1 MNDSTIQAGRITTE
15 TTRATST
22 ETALATSISTE
33 TTRATNAENSLATR
47 VGVAEAKSRNDST
60 LFVNRLVNDS
70 TIQAGKITTETTRA
84 TGAETTLTTNL
95 TAETTR
101 ATNAETTLNTRIT
114 SATSSLTTDLTTEKN
129 RALAAE
135 LVLTNNVSANTSS
148 ITALDTRVTS
158 NTASI
163 TAETT
168 RATAAEDAL
177 NDKVNTNTTDIET
190 HTSNIN
196 SNTINI
202 GANATDIAL
211 VKASILT
218 KVGYIDIPTF
228 LAPYLKIDDFIT
240 FTDNYNAAALETN
253 NKVAALISDTAKL
266 ITRFGYKE
274 NLSNKSTDINL
285 DANSNIKYPSVNAVK
300 TFVDSV
306 VTAAATVDAS
316 TTVKGKIR
324 LAGDLTGIAASPTV
338 NTVGGSSAT
347 NIHTAELLAN
357 ASSSSNAVN
366 AIVKRDANGD
376 FSARDITANLL
387 GNSTNVSG
395 IVLGAN
401 GGTGVDNTGKT
412 ITLGGN
418 IIVGKNFTTTG
429 ATGTA
434 SDITLKTTNTTSV
447 TLPTSGVL
455 ATLAETEALTNK
467 TINGLT
473 LTSNVTGFSI
483 AGGSSSKS
491 LTLSNNATIAGT
503 NTGDQTI
510 TLTGDVTGTGT
521 GTFSTTLVNT
531 GVVTGVYGGATTVPI
546 ITIDA
551 KGRITEASNVPIAG
565 VSPIGSL
572 LESGKI
578 IIGDFSNQASKVDMS
593 GDVNIDNSGVT
604 TIQNGRITTN
614 MLADGNISFA
624 KIQNVSAS
632 NKLLGRV
639 SAGAGPIEEIA
650 TTGTGNV
657 VRAVSPIFTGI
668 PTVPTATYPS
678 NDSTIANTRYVTNA
692 ISRISASSVSGIIT
706 SANGGTGVDN
716 GEKLITLGGNF
727 TTTGTTSSNA
737 SDITFKTSGPTT
749 LTLPR
754 NGTLATLSDVTGSS
768 IGGDQISGI
777 ISPLNGGT
785 GYGNDNDKIIVL
797 GGSITTGANFTTS
810 GTTALNAS
818 DITFKTTAAT
828 NLVLPTTGTIAT
840 LAGAETFSSKTI
852 DASSNTI
859 TNISNDNIATT
870 AAIAD
875 SKLATISTTGKVS
888 NAATTATNANT
899 ANAIVSR
906 DVNGAFVAGT
916 ITATLNGNAT
926 TATSATSAASA
937 TKLANARTIF
947 GNSFDGTANL
957 TTIIASSYG
966 GTGNGFTKFSGP
978 ITAEKTFTL
987 PDASATILTSNA
999 LVTTEQ
1005 GGTGVST
1012 VTPNYIFAGPATGA
1026 TAGAPTFRA
1035 IVAADLPTG
1044 SASYINNATTQQ
1056 ASSSFNISGS
1066 GVIGTSLTAGS
1077 LNLTNALTVANGGT
1091 GATTLGSN
1099 AVLLGNGTSAV
1110 QSVAPGTSGNVLV
1123 SNGTTWTSGAAAASG
1138 VSVVGTI
1145 STTSNSKGAS
1155 ISGTTLTLAPADG
1168 TNGGI
1173 VTTAAQTF
1181 AGTKTFSDVNL
1192 SGAINGTST
1201 TGSTIAGFN
1210 AAITPVTA
1218 ALTISLANA
1227 STYNGKVLVCSGS
1240 AITITF
1246 DSTVPVGFSCM
1257 ILQSDNN
1264 SVDFSGT
1271 NNRYNYTST
1280 SGMYAIATAMC
1291 YTSGSVLLTGDLQ

>member
-1 MNDSTIQAGRITTE
+1 
-15 TTRATST
+15 
-22 ETALATSISTE
+22 
-33 TTRATNAENSLATR
+33 
-47 VGVAEAKSRNDST
+47 
-60 LFVNRLVNDS
+60 
-70 TIQAGKITTETTRA
+70 
-84 TGAETTLTTNL
+84 
-95 TAETTR
+95 
-101 ATNAETTLNTRIT
+101 
-114 SATSSLTTDLTTEKN
+114 
-129 RALAAE
+129 
-135 LVLTNNVSANTSS
+135 VSANTSS
-148 ITALDTRVTS
+148 ITSLNTRVTS

-168 RATAAEDAL
+168 RATAAEGIL
-177 NDKVNTNTTDIET
+177 NDKVITNTTDIERLT
-190 HTSNIN
+190 ANTN

-211 VKASILT
+211 VKASILS

-240 FTDNYNAAALETN
+240 FTDNYNASALETN

-274 NLSNKSTDINL
+274 NLSNKSTDISA

-300 TFVDSV
+300 LFVDSV

-347 NIHTAELLAN
+347 DIHTAELLAN
-357 ASSSSNAVN
+357 SSTSINTVN
-366 AIVKRDANGD
+366 TIVKRDANGD
-376 FSARDITANLL
+376 FSARNITANLL

-395 IVLGAN
+395 IVSGAN

-418 IIVGKNFTTTG
+418 LNLGKNFTTIGTS
-429 ATGTA
+429 GTA

-473 LTSNVTGFSI
+473 LTSNATGFSI

-510 TLTGDVTGTGT
+510 LLTGDVTGTGT
-521 GTFSTTLVNT
+521 GTFSTTLVNS

-565 VSPIGSL
+565 VSPVGSL

-578 IIGDFSNQASKVDMS
+578 IIGNISNQAAKVDMS

-614 MLADGNISFA
+614 MVADANISFA

-639 SAGAGPIEEIA
+639 TAGAGPIEEIA

-716 GEKLITLGGNF
+716 GEKLITLGGNI
-727 TTTGTTSSNA
+727 TTTGTTSTNA
-737 SDITFKTSGPTT
+737 SDITFKTSGPTN

-754 NGTLATLSDVTGSS
+754 TGTLATLSDVTGFS
-768 IGGDQISGI
+768 IGGDQINGL

-828 NLVLPTTGTIAT
+828 NVVLPTTGTIAT

-859 TNISNDNIATT
+859 ANISNDNIAAT
-870 AAIAD
+870 ASIAD
-875 SKLATISTTGKVS
+875 SKLATISSTGKVS
-888 NAATTATNANT
+888 NAATTATNVNT

-906 DVNGAFVAGT
+906 DVNGSFIAGI
-916 ITATLNGNAT
+916 ITASLNGNAL

-957 TTIIASSYG
+957 TNIIASSYG

-999 LVTTEQ
+999 LVTTDQ

-1012 VTPNYIFAGPATGA
+1012 VTPNYIFAGPATGV

-1091 GATTLGSN
+1091 GATNLESN

-1110 QSVAPGTSGNVLV
+1110 QSVAPGASGNVLV

-1138 VSVVGTI
+1138 VSIVGSI
-1145 STTSNSKGAS
+1145 STTSNSKGAT

-1181 AGTKTFSDVNL
+1181 AGTKTFSDINL

-1201 TGSTIAGFN
+1201 AGSTIAGFN

>member
-1 MNDSTIQAGRITTE
+1 MCIRDR
-15 TTRATST
+15 
-22 ETALATSISTE
+22 
-33 TTRATNAENSLATR
+33 
-47 VGVAEAKSRNDST
+47 
-60 LFVNRLVNDS
+60 
-70 TIQAGKITTETTRA
+70 
-84 TGAETTLTTNL
+84 
-95 TAETTR
+95 
-101 ATNAETTLNTRIT
+101 
-114 SATSSLTTDLTTEKN
+114 
-129 RALAAE
+129 
-135 LVLTNNVSANTSS
+135 
-148 ITALDTRVTS
+148 DTRVTS

-168 RATAAEDAL
+168 RATAAEVVL
-177 NDKVNTNTTDIET
+177 TDKVNTNTTNIET
-190 HTSNIN
+190 HTANIN
-196 SNTINI
+196 NHTINI
-202 GANATDIAL
+202 GANASDIAL
-211 VKASILT
+211 VKSTILT
-218 KVGYIDIPTF
+218 KVGFIDIPTY
-228 LAPYLKIDDFIT
+228 LAPYLKIDDFLT
-240 FTDNYNAAALETN
+240 FTDNYNTAALETN
-253 NKVAALISDTAKL
+253 NKVASLISDTAKL

-347 NIHTAELLAN
+347 NIHSAELLAN

-376 FSARDITANLL
+376 FSARNITANLL

-401 GGTGVDNTGKT
+401 GGTGIDNTDKT

-418 IIVGKNFTTTG
+418 INFGKNFITTG
-429 ATGTA
+429 TIGTG

-455 ATLAETEALTNK
+455 ATVAGSEALTNK

-510 TLTGDVTGTGT
+510 ALTGDVTGSGT
-521 GTFSTTLVNT
+521 GSFSTTLVNT
-531 GVVTGVYGGATTVPI
+531 GVLTGVYGGATTVPI

-551 KGRITEASNVPIAG
+551 KGRITEASNIPIAG

-578 IIGDFSNQASKVDMS
+578 IIGDFNNQAAKVDLS

-639 SAGAGPIEEIA
+639 STGAGPIEEIA
-650 TTGTGNV
+650 TTGSGNV
-657 VRAVSPIFTGI
+657 VRAISPIFTGI

-716 GEKLITLGGNF
+716 GGKLITLGGNI

-737 SDITFKTSGPTT
+737 SDITFKTSGITN

-754 NGTLATLSDVTGSS
+754 SGTLATLSDVTGSS

-785 GYGNDNDKIIVL
+785 GYGNDNNKIIVL

-828 NLVLPTTGTIAT
+828 NLVLPITGTIAT
-840 LAGAETFSSKTI
+840 LAGAETFASKTI

-859 TNISNDNIATT
+859 INISNDNIATT

-875 SKLATISTTGKVS
+875 SKLATITTTGKVS

-906 DVNGAFVAGT
+906 DVNGAFIAGT

-1210 AAITPVTA
+1210 AAITQVTA